1 MVRRTRRYSIHTV
14 AQIYKWITFL
24 VFHEKTPN
32 TPAFLR
38 EHQRLTISRIL
49 YAELERFSS
58 SAVTASVTKD
68 YLLVVCVSCT
78 DKPREQGKVTVN
90 FQMFEPRVCANSS
103 AGVLP
108 SNSELQPSHARE
120 RHSRVPRHRSKS
132 RSRRSRA
139 DRWVRAT
146 NARLAI
152 LSVEEMHLGIEDY
165 INAFRAFGEAMH
177 TLCGSSVYILHL
189 AIRPLGHKY
198 PNVTKPKDV
207 YMRRFAKHLLSR
219 KHLNAARSTTTES

>member
-1 MVRRTRRYSIHTV
+1 MDYFFGLPS
-14 AQIYKWITFL
+14 
-24 VFHEKTPN
+24 KTPN

-38 EHQRLTISRIL
+38 EHQRLTILRIL
-49 YAELERFSS
+49 YAEFERFSS

-68 YLLVVCVSCT
+68 YLLVVCVSCI

-90 FQMFEPRVCANSS
+90 FQMFQPKVCANSS

-132 RSRRSRA
+132 RPRRSRA

-146 NARLAI
+146 NARLARF
-152 LSVEEMHLGIEDY
+152 SVDEMHLANEEY
-165 INAFRAFGEAMH
+165 VKAFRAYGEAMH
-177 TLCGSSVYILHL
+177 TLCGSSVYIPHL

-219 KHLNAARSTTTES
+219 KHLNAARSTRTES